1 MMSDFRLTLDEGV
14 AQSIR
19 EHAQEDYPHECC
31 GALLGTEKDNE
42 RHVSAIVRLSNERTD
57 ERERRFFVSPQQVL
71 MVERTAS
78 REGLLL
84 LGFYHSH
91 PDHPAIPSEY
101 DRQHALP
108 YYSYVI
114 VSVQQGTPKE
124 LRSWRLRDDRT
135 GFLEEVCRE

>member
-1 MMSDFRLTLDEGV
+1 MSDFRLTLDEGV

>member
-1 MMSDFRLTLDEGV
+1 MSDFSLQFGAGV
-14 AQSIR
+14 AEAIR
-19 EHAQEDYPHECC
+19 AHACEDYPHECC
-31 GALLGTEKDNE
+31 GALLGTEEGNK
-42 RHVSAIVRLSNERTD
+42 RLVSRIIRLTNERTD

-114 VSVQQGTPKE
+114 VS
-124 LRSWRLRDDRT
+124 
-135 GFLEEVCRE
+135 